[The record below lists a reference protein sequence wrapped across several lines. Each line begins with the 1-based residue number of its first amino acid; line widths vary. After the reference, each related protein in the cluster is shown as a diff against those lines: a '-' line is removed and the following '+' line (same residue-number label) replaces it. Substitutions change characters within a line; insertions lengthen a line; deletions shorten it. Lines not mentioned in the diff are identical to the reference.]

1 MMEQRAPKIQS
12 EVVYQ
17 RKKKT
22 IYDGIEGTK
31 DLVRS
36 RISKKEKDK
45 TSWNRGY
52 QRSSQTSYIKE
63 RKRQYMME
71 QRVPKIQSDVVYQ
84 RKKKTIHDGIEGTKD
99 LVRSRISKKEKDNT

>member
-1 MMEQRAPKIQS
+1 MMEQRVPKIQS

-22 IYDGIEGTK
+22 IYDGIEATK

-45 TSWNRGY
+45 TY
-52 QRSSQTSYIKE
+52 
-63 RKRQYMME
+63 
-71 QRVPKIQSDVVYQ
+71 
-84 RKKKTIHDGIEGTKD
+84 GIEGTKD
-99 LVRSRISKKEKDNT
+99 LVRSRISKKEKDKT

>member
-22 IYDGIEGTK
+22 RHDGI
-31 DLVRS
+31 
-36 RISKKEKDK
+36 KE
-45 TSWNRGY
+45 
-52 QRSSQTSYIKE
+52 
-63 RKRQYMME
+63 
-71 QRVPKIQSDVVYQ
+71 VVVYQ

-99 LVRSRISKKEKDNT
+99 LVRSRISKKEKDKT

>member
-22 IYDGIEGTK
+22 IHDGIEGTK
-31 DLVRS
+31 DLV
-36 RISKKEKDK
+36 
-45 TSWNRGY
+45 
-52 QRSSQTSYIKE
+52 SQ
-63 RKRQYMME
+63 
-71 QRVPKIQSDVVYQ
+71 VVYQ